1 MPAMSIEGPQFRRPD
16 RVEEA
21 LSFSRAGYI
30 FAAASGMHCAILQP
44 RTEDVPTGMSTD
56 QPILTQTLALE
67 AAPSASTSVLP
78 VSNRIDLPAGV
89 KPLQPDW
96 PNVIILGFYHL
107 AAIAAFLPIYFS
119 WTGVI
124 VAIITARL
132 TGLLGINLCYH
143 RLLTHQGFK
152 CPKWLEH
159 SLAVIA
165 VCCAEDTPA
174 RWVAVHR
181 RHHHH
186 ADAQPDPH
194 SPLVNFFWG
203 HIGWVLFKNPEL
215 SRLGLY
221 DRYAK
226 DILRDRFY
234 VKLERNAMQL
244 QIIAAQWV
252 LFFVAG
258 FIAGLLTTDTLKDAA
273 LFGGSIMLWGV
284 AVRTVFV
291 WHQTWS
297 VNSITHLWGYRNY
310 DTNEDSRN
318 NFFVGYLAHG
328 EGWHN
333 NHHAHPR
340 SARHGHR
347 WWEFDTTYMTIRLLE
362 KLGLATDVAVY
373 TPSPIETKTE
383 IKTETK
389 TEIKPQ
395 KI

>member
-1 MPAMSIEGPQFRRPD
+1 
-16 RVEEA
+16 
-21 LSFSRAGYI
+21 
-30 FAAASGMHCAILQP
+30 
-44 RTEDVPTGMSTD
+44 MSTD
-56 QPILTQTLALE
+56 QPYALE
-67 AAPSASTSVLP
+67 ASATIPPTTGAAHL
-78 VSNRIDLPAGV
+78 RIPLPAGV

-96 PNVIILGFYHL
+96 PNIFILSFYHL
-107 AAIAAFLPIYFS
+107 AAIAAFFPLYFS
-119 WTGVI
+119 WSGVI

-159 SLAVIA
+159 TFVVIA
-165 VCCAEDTPA
+165 ICCVEDTPA

-181 RHHHH
+181 RHHHYS
-186 ADAQPDPH
+186 DDQPDPH

-203 HIGWVLFKNPEL
+203 HVGWVLFKNPALARL
-215 SRLGLY
+215 SLY

-234 VKLERNAMQL
+234 VRLERNAMQL
-244 QIIAAQWV
+244 QIIAAQWL

-258 FIAGLLTTDTLKDAA
+258 FIAGLLTTDTLKDAM
-273 LFGGSIMLWGV
+273 LFGASIMLWGV

-310 DTNEDSRN
+310 ETNEDSRN
-318 NFFVGYLAHG
+318 NVFVGLLAHG

-347 WWEFDTTYMTIRLLE
+347 WWEFDTTYLTIKLLE
-362 KLGLATDVAVY
+362 KLGLATDVTVHTPVVA
-373 TPSPIETKTE
+373 TPSNAAAKDGNPAS
-383 IKTETK
+383 
-389 TEIKPQ
+389 
-395 KI
+395 

>member
-1 MPAMSIEGPQFRRPD
+1 M
-16 RVEEA
+16 
-21 LSFSRAGYI
+21 
-30 FAAASGMHCAILQP
+30 
-44 RTEDVPTGMSTD
+44 
-56 QPILTQTLALE
+56 
-67 AAPSASTSVLP
+67 
-78 VSNRIDLPAGV
+78 
-89 KPLQPDW
+89 
-96 PNVIILGFYHL
+96 

-119 WTGVI
+119 RTCLI
-124 VAIITARL
+124 IAIITARL

-258 FIAGLLTTDTLKDAA
+258 FIAGLLTTDTLKEAA

-373 TPSPIETKTE
+373 TPSPAETKSETKTE
-383 IKTETK
+383 
-389 TEIKPQ
+389 PQ
-395 KI
+395 KV